1 MLPGLAACAL
11 VVQLVQSPPP
21 AHVAVPT
28 LRAVTVPTVQA
39 HRRPAALT
47 SLYVSFAA
55 LQGLDVHS
63 TTRALSSGAGREAN
77 PAMRR
82 IVGNP
87 AGLIAVKAAT
97 AGTTI
102 WMTEKMRRKHPRAAI
117 VFMAA
122 INSTMAVIVAHNY
135 SLP

>member
-1 MLPGLAACAL
+1 MLASLAACAL

-21 AHVAVPT
+21 ALAAMPT
-28 LRAVTVPTVQA
+28 ALVTAPTIQA
-39 HRRPAALT
+39 QPRPSALT

-63 TTRALSSGAGREAN
+63 TTRAITSGAGREAN
-77 PAMRR
+77 PAMRW

-87 AGLIAVKAAT
+87 AGLIAVKGAAT
-97 AGTTI
+97 GTII
-102 WMTEKMRRKHPRAAI
+102 WITEKIRRKHPRAAI

-122 INSTMAVIVAHNY
+122 INSTMAAVVARNY
-135 SLP
+135 ALP